1 MHSMFI
7 LCRFSLAP
15 DQSLHD
21 LDNRYFWKVTD
32 RCYHVIAFLD
42 IDRSYLYSHW
52 SIAVTWYEIFVT
64 PSWKYLSLFIKLV
77 KLVISG
83 LIYSLVKLDLD
94 LEPVYT
100 KDIIVDDVEQDTEN
114 FLVDSEVIEHDDT
127 QSCEVD
133 NDNVDVNTDFGND
146 VNTDF
151 NAEVNTDFVD
161 IVSDEGMTKL

>member
-1 MHSMFI
+1 M
-7 LCRFSLAP
+7 
-15 DQSLHD
+15 
-21 LDNRYFWKVTD
+21 
-32 RCYHVIAFLD
+32 
-42 IDRSYLYSHW
+42 
-52 SIAVTWYEIFVT
+52 
-64 PSWKYLSLFIKLV
+64 

-100 KDIIVDDVEQDTEN
+100 KDILVDDVEQDTEN

-133 NDNVDVNTDFGND
+133 SDNVDVNTDFGND

-151 NAEVNTDFVD
+151 NAEVNTDFVE